1 MVCAPTAGAQLLPAL
16 TATPLPRLGAGGD
29 CLLKMRGRGGAQGTS
44 SKPTREELRRGARA
58 SLEASPGEA
67 ARGSRRAERIRSE
80 IAFSDPEK
88 ATCTVEIA
96 FSGSK
101 KATCTPEAASGGARA
116 RESPPRGG
124 SPASFARLPLGRT
137 AEGVPRGQAGSRA
150 GLPRPRPPR
159 RSDLGGGAKGA
170 RGLRAAS
177 FQRHRTACLSKRR
190 AERAGAALPLESM
203 AQGAAPAR
211 APGALRAGGSSL
223 PAIGRAR
230 RACPNRSTRRSPG
243 CRGAARGPPP

>member
-44 SKPTREELRRGARA
+44 SKPTREEFRRGARA

-80 IAFSDPEK
+80 IAFSGPK
-88 ATCTVEIA
+88 KPTCPVEIA

-137 AEGVPRGQAGSRA
+137 SS
-150 GLPRPRPPR
+150 R
-159 RSDLGGGAKGA
+159 RSSPSAGGFSGGAA
-170 RGLRAAS
+170 
-177 FQRHRTACLSKRR
+177 
-190 AERAGAALPLESM
+190 
-203 AQGAAPAR
+203 AAPSASTVR
-211 APGALRAGGSSL
+211 PG
-223 PAIGRAR
+223 
-230 RACPNRSTRRSPG
+230 RRSEGSARPASG
-243 CRGAARGPPP
+243 FFPAAPNSVLEQASR